1 MTEDGG
7 YVRLQRD
14 IKLDEDYLALTRDA
28 QWLYGALMVDV
39 DFIGVAEWKPSRLTK
54 RSVGTTLLDVERAA
68 AELQEKLFIV
78 VDRDTE
84 EVLIRTFVK
93 YDGLYK
99 QPNMCVAMVKAFRKV
114 GSPEIRGVISHEL
127 NRISATVREKID
139 ASPLTPAKKKAE
151 HEKADHCWNALSV
164 ITSKKAIDPADL
176 LNQFVESFDEAFEE
190 KF

>member
-7 YVRLQRD
+7 YVRVQRD
-14 IKLDEDYLALTRDA
+14 IKLDDDYLALTRDA

-39 DFIGVAEWKPSRLTK
+39 DFIGVAEWKPSKMMK
-54 RSVGTTLLDVERAA
+54 RSIGTTVLDVERAG

-78 VDRDTE
+78 IDRDTE

-99 QPNMCVAMVKAFRKV
+99 QPNMCVAMVKAFRKI

-127 NRISATVREKID
+127 NRISETVREKID
-139 ASPLTPAKKKAE
+139 ASPLTPTKKKAE
-151 HEKADHCWNALSV
+151 NEKADHCWNALSV
-164 ITSKKAIDPADL
+164 ITSKKAIDPAEL
-176 LNQFVESFDEAFEE
+176 LNKFVESFDEAFEE
-190 KF
+190 RF